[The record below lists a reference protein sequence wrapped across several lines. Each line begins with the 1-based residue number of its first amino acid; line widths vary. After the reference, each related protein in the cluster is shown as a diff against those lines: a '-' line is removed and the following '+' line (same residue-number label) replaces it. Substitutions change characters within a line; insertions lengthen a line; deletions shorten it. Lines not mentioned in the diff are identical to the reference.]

1 MCRTERRE
9 VKACGRSGP
18 LALIKKL
25 LFRHAA
31 RRNIYIVVRIIFHRH
46 IQTHHNRRR
55 LPNSEE
61 PHSEN
66 FPRFLDTPHPLFVA
80 VYRFGNYLLLWRMYG
95 CSRFLAAL
103 APAVTDAQA
112 RERFLADPKAVLA
125 AAGLD
130 LPESFKVSAREGDA
144 AELTITLP
152 PLRDPDADLSD
163 ELLAAVSGGGVWA
176 PWD

>member
-1 MCRTERRE
+1 MD
-9 VKACGRSGP
+9 AQG
-18 LALIKKL
+18 
-25 LFRHAA
+25 
-31 RRNIYIVVRIIFHRH
+31 
-46 IQTHHNRRR
+46 
-55 LPNSEE
+55 
-61 PHSEN
+61 
-66 FPRFLDTPHPLFVA
+66 
-80 VYRFGNYLLLWRMYG
+80 
-95 CSRFLAAL
+95 FLAAL

-152 PLRDPDADLSD
+152 TLRDPDADLSD